1 MAIRDIGRAVADV
14 IRPDGGRGLNLG
26 ISSVGIGE
34 GLAERVTGLNPAR
47 PIDPIIK
54 GSSTTANDPN
64 KQLSTTPNL
73 PSVILN
79 PLEQFA
85 SFSPMW
91 TMACLTRQQ
100 FNNPPSYRNSPADLK
115 YVIMS
120 SGGRFDSQRVN
131 TASGTPEFFINN
143 FTMKGLVAGGSS
155 KTGNTNAFKFEW
167 EIYEPYSMGTLLQ
180 SLQVAAKS
188 AGYANYLDNAP
199 YVLRLDF
206 LGYDE
211 LGKQYKT
218 VKPKFFV
225 MKLINVKFQVNE
237 SGSTYKM
244 EAIPYNHQGFSDAI
258 NVAYNDIKIT
268 AGKEGTVESALAG
281 AGESLQKVLN
291 DIEQRLY
298 DDEQIGIKDEYV
310 IDFPTSSSSFNAMR
324 DIKSVEKTATTDPNK
339 PEPLTVKGNP
349 NVKVQTN
356 FDVNDIG
363 KSSFG
368 FNQSKGGNF
377 VMPKHGDQVSK
388 DGIVKRDNMTI
399 NPKDRTFQF
408 AQGQSLTSIINQ
420 IILSSEYAKEA
431 VDPKSKTGRTP
442 DGFIKWFRLD
452 VQIELLEYDI
462 ITADYAKRFTYRV
475 VPFLVHESIFSNPTS
490 VPNYGPI
497 KKKITKAY
505 NYIYTGQ
512 NVDVL
517 RFDININNSFFT
529 GNQPGNPADGAKAS
543 DPATSGGTAPQ
554 ENKQAVAGKGAA
566 VAAALATGGRKRTRR
581 TPDALDDKIKGGSR
595 QQDVEQAVAE
605 SFHRAFTQNQTEMVT
620 INLEILGD
628 PYWIVD
634 SGFANY
640 FAPPTEG
647 NSQVT
652 EDGTMNY
659 EGSDVY
665 IYLTF
670 RTPTDINE
678 GNGTYEFSYGGK
690 QSPFSGIYKVTQ
702 CESMFNEGTFKQK
715 LACLRMPSQ
724 EIEYKDLPPEAG
736 QTIKPQNGD
745 EGAYEFGAPV
755 PERNNVADVAAKV
768 RSGYTITSEDAARRA
783 AATGRT
789 G

>member
-1 MAIRDIGRAVADV
+1 MAIRDIGRAVADIV
-14 IRPDGGRGLNLG
+14 RPDGGKILDLSF
-26 ISSVGIGE
+26 SSVGIGE

-47 PIDPIIK
+47 SIDPIIK
-54 GSSTTANDPN
+54 GSSTTASNPN
-64 KQLSTTPNL
+64 KQLTTSANL

-91 TMACLTRQQ
+91 TMACLTKKQ

-115 YVIMS
+115 FVVMS

-131 TASGTPEFFINN
+131 TAHGTPEFFINN
-143 FTMKGLVAGGSS
+143 FTMKGLVAGGSA

-244 EAIPYNHQGFSDAI
+244 EAIPYNHQGFGDAI
-258 NVAYNDIKIT
+258 NVAYNDVKIT
-268 AGKEGTVESALAG
+268 AGKAGTVESALAG
-281 AGESLQKVLN
+281 QSESLQKVLN
-291 DIEQRLY
+291 DIEQRLFE
-298 DDEQIGIKDEYV
+298 DNQIGIKDEYV
-310 IDFPTSSSSFNAMR
+310 IDFPTSSSTFNAMR
-324 DIKSVEKTATTDPNK
+324 DIKSVDKTATVNPN
-339 PEPLTVKGNP
+339 EAAPLTLKGNA
-349 NVKVQTN
+349 NVKVQTS
-356 FDVNDIG
+356 FDANDIG
-363 KSSFG
+363 KSTFG
-368 FNQSKGGNF
+368 FGQNKGGNF
-377 VMPKHGDQVSK
+377 VMPKHGDQISK
-388 DGIVKRDNMTI
+388 DGIVRRDNMTI

-420 IILSSEYAKEA
+420 VILSSEYAKEA
-431 VDPKSKTGRTP
+431 INPQSKIGRTA

-452 VQIELLEYDI
+452 VQIELLDYDI
-462 ITADYAKRFTYRV
+462 LTGDFAKRFTYRV

-490 VPNYGPI
+490 VPNYAPI

-517 RFDININNSFFT
+517 RFDIEIKNSFFT
-529 GNQPGNPADGAKAS
+529 GTPPGNPADSAKAS
-543 DPATSGGTAPQ
+543 DPNTSGGTSPQ
-554 ENKQAVAGKGAA
+554 KNNEAKAGKGAA
-566 VAAALATGGRKRTRR
+566 VAAALATGGRKRNRR

-605 SFHRAFTQNQTEMVT
+605 AFHKAFTQNQTEMVT
-620 INLEILGD
+620 INIEILGD

-640 FAPPTEG
+640 FAPATEN

-670 RTPTDINE
+670 RTPSDINE

-690 QSPFSGIYKVTQ
+690 ESPFSGIYKVNQ
-702 CESMFNEGTFKQK
+702 CESVFTDGTFRQK
-715 LACLRMPSQ
+715 LSCMRMPSQ
-724 EIEYKDLPPEAG
+724 DIEYKELPPEAG
-736 QTIKPQNGD
+736 QTIRAQNGD
-745 EGAYEFGAPV
+745 EGAYEFGTPV
-755 PERNNVADVAAKV
+755 PDRNSVSDTATKIRVVPTSADAQ
-768 RSGYTITSEDAARRA
+768 RRA
-783 AATGRT
+783 ALTGRT

>member
-1 MAIRDIGRAVADV
+1 MAIRDIGRAVADIV
-14 IRPDGGRGLNLG
+14 RPDGGKILDLSF
-26 ISSVGIGE
+26 SSVGIGE

-47 PIDPIIK
+47 SIDPIIK
-54 GSSTTANDPN
+54 GSSTTASNPN
-64 KQLSTTPNL
+64 KQLTTSANL

-91 TMACLTRQQ
+91 TMACLTKKQ

-115 YVIMS
+115 FVVMS

-131 TASGTPEFFINN
+131 TAHGTPEFFINN
-143 FTMKGLVAGGSS
+143 FTMKGLVAGGSA

-258 NVAYNDIKIT
+258 NVAYNDVKIT
-268 AGKEGTVESALAG
+268 AGKAGTVESALAG
-281 AGESLQKVLN
+281 QSESLQKVLN
-291 DIEQRLY
+291 DIEQRLFE
-298 DDEQIGIKDEYV
+298 DNQIGIKDEYV
-310 IDFPTSSSSFNAMR
+310 IDFPTSSSTFNAMR
-324 DIKSVEKTATTDPNK
+324 DIKSVDKTATVNPN
-339 PEPLTVKGNP
+339 EAAPLTLKGNA
-349 NVKVQTN
+349 NVKVQTS
-356 FDVNDIG
+356 FDTNDIG
-363 KSSFG
+363 KSTFG
-368 FNQSKGGNF
+368 FGQNKGGNF
-377 VMPKHGDQVSK
+377 VMPKHGDQISK
-388 DGIVKRDNMTI
+388 DGIVRRDNMTI

-420 IILSSEYAKEA
+420 VILSSEYAKEA
-431 VDPKSKTGRTP
+431 INPQSKIGRTA

-452 VQIELLEYDI
+452 VQIELLDYDI
-462 ITADYAKRFTYRV
+462 LTGDFAKRFTYRV

-490 VPNYGPI
+490 VPNYAPI

-517 RFDININNSFFT
+517 RFDIEIKNSFFT
-529 GNQPGNPADGAKAS
+529 GTPPGNPADSAKAS
-543 DPATSGGTAPQ
+543 DPNTSGGTSPQ
-554 ENKQAVAGKGAA
+554 KNNEAKAGKGAA
-566 VAAALATGGRKRTRR
+566 VAAALATGGRKRNRR

-605 SFHRAFTQNQTEMVT
+605 AFHKAFTQNQTEMVT
-620 INLEILGD
+620 INIEILGD

-640 FAPPTEG
+640 FAPATEN

-670 RTPTDINE
+670 RTPSDINE

-690 QSPFSGIYKVTQ
+690 ESPFSGIYKVNQ
-702 CESMFNEGTFKQK
+702 CESVFTDGTFRQK
-715 LACLRMPSQ
+715 LSCMRMPSQ
-724 EIEYKDLPPEAG
+724 DIEYKELPPEAG
-736 QTIKPQNGD
+736 QTIRAQNGD
-745 EGAYEFGAPV
+745 EGAYEFGTPV
-755 PERNNVADVAAKV
+755 PDRNSVSDTATKIRVVPTSADAQ
-768 RSGYTITSEDAARRA
+768 RRA
-783 AATGRT
+783 ALTGRT

>member
-1 MAIRDIGRAVADV
+1 MAIRDIGRAVSEFA
-14 IRPDGGRGLNLG
+14 RPDGGKLLDLGL
-26 ISSVGIGE
+26 SSVGIGE

-47 PIDPIIK
+47 SIDPIIR
-54 GSSTTANDPN
+54 GSSTTASNPN
-64 KQLSTTPNL
+64 KQLSISSNL

-85 SFSPMW
+85 SYSPMW
-91 TMACLTRQQ
+91 TMACLTKKQ
-100 FNNPPSYRNSPADLK
+100 FNNPPSYRNSPADLEF
-115 YVIMS
+115 VIMS

-131 TASGTPEFFINN
+131 TAHGTPEFFINN

-167 EIYEPYSMGTLLQ
+167 DIYEPYSMGTLLQ

-268 AGKEGTVESALAG
+268 AGTTGSVKSALSG
-281 AGESLQKVLN
+281 ESESLQKVLN
-291 DIEQRLY
+291 DIEQRLL
-298 DDEQIGIKDEYV
+298 DDNQIGVKDEYI
-310 IDFPTSSSSFNAMR
+310 IDFPTSSSTFNAMK
-324 DIKSVEKTATTDPNK
+324 DIKSVDRTATVNPNDK
-339 PEPLTVKGNP
+339 EAMTVKGKS
-349 NVKVQTN
+349 NVKVQTG
-356 FDVNDIG
+356 FDTNDIG
-363 KSSFG
+363 KASFG
-368 FNQSKGGNF
+368 FGQSKGGNF

-388 DGIVKRDNMTI
+388 DGIVRRDNMTI

-420 IILSSEYAKEA
+420 VILSSEYAKEA
-431 VDPKSKTGRTP
+431 IDPNSKVGRTA
-442 DGFIKWFRLD
+442 DGFIKWFRID

-462 ITADYAKRFTYRV
+462 LTGDFAKRFTYRV

-490 VPNYGPI
+490 VPNYAPI

-517 RFDININNSFFT
+517 KFDIEIKNSFFT
-529 GNQPGNPADGAKAS
+529 GTQPGNPADAAKAS
-543 DPATSGGTAPQ
+543 DPNTGGGTSPQ
-554 ENKQAVAGKGAA
+554 KNTEATAGKGSA
-566 VAAALATGGRKRTRR
+566 VAAALATGGRKRNRR
-581 TPDALDDKIKGGSR
+581 DPTAIDDKIKGGSR
-595 QQDVEQAVAE
+595 QQDVEQAVAA
-605 SFHRAFTQNQTEMVT
+605 SFHKAFTQNQTEMVT
-620 INLEILGD
+620 INIEILGD

-640 FAPPTEG
+640 FAPAVAN

-670 RTPTDINE
+670 RTPSDINE
-678 GNGTYEFSYGGK
+678 AKGTYEFSYGGK
-690 QSPFSGIYKVTQ
+690 ESPFSGIYKVNQ
-702 CESMFNEGTFKQK
+702 CESTFSEGMFRQK
-715 LACLRMPSQ
+715 LSCMRMPSQ
-724 EIEYKDLPPEAG
+724 AEEFKELPPEAG
-736 QTIKPQNGD
+736 QTIKSQNGND
-745 EGAYEFGAPV
+745 GAYAFGTVIPD
-755 PERNNVADVAAKV
+755 RNSVADTATKARAGIAITEADRIQAA
-768 RSGYTITSEDAARRA
+768 Y
-783 AATGRT
+783 TGRI

>member
-1 MAIRDIGRAVADV
+1 MAIRDIGRAVADIV
-14 IRPDGGRGLNLG
+14 RPDGGKILDLSF
-26 ISSVGIGE
+26 SSVGIGE

-47 PIDPIIK
+47 SIDPIIK
-54 GSSTTANDPN
+54 GSSTTASNPN
-64 KQLSTTPNL
+64 KQLTTSANL

-91 TMACLTRQQ
+91 TMACLTKKQ

-115 YVIMS
+115 FVVMS

-131 TASGTPEFFINN
+131 TAHGTPEFFINN
-143 FTMKGLVAGGSS
+143 FTMKGLVAGGSA

-258 NVAYNDIKIT
+258 NVAYNDVKIT
-268 AGKEGTVESALAG
+268 AGKAGTVESALAG
-281 AGESLQKVLN
+281 QSESLQKVLN
-291 DIEQRLY
+291 DIEQRLFE
-298 DDEQIGIKDEYV
+298 DNQIGIKDEYV
-310 IDFPTSSSSFNAMR
+310 IDFPTSSSTFNAMR
-324 DIKSVEKTATTDPNK
+324 DIKSVDKTATVNPN
-339 PEPLTVKGNP
+339 EAAPLTLKGNA
-349 NVKVQTN
+349 NVKVQTS
-356 FDVNDIG
+356 FDTNDIG
-363 KSSFG
+363 KSTFG
-368 FNQSKGGNF
+368 FGQNKGGNF
-377 VMPKHGDQVSK
+377 VMPKHGDQISK
-388 DGIVKRDNMTI
+388 DGIVRRDNMTI

-420 IILSSEYAKEA
+420 VILSSEYAKEA
-431 VDPKSKTGRTP
+431 INPQSKIGRTA

-452 VQIELLEYDI
+452 VQIELLDYDI
-462 ITADYAKRFTYRV
+462 LTGDFAKRFTYRV

-490 VPNYGPI
+490 VPNYAPI

-517 RFDININNSFFT
+517 RFDIEIKNSFFT
-529 GNQPGNPADGAKAS
+529 GTPPGNPADSAKAS
-543 DPATSGGTAPQ
+543 DPNTSGGTSPQ
-554 ENKQAVAGKGAA
+554 KNNEAKAGKGAA
-566 VAAALATGGRKRTRR
+566 VAAALATGGRKRNRR

-605 SFHRAFTQNQTEMVT
+605 AFHKAFTQNQTEMVT
-620 INLEILGD
+620 INIEILGD

-640 FAPPTEG
+640 FAPATEN

-652 EDGTMNY
+652 EDGTMNC

-670 RTPTDINE
+670 RTPSDINE

-690 QSPFSGIYKVTQ
+690 ESPFSGIYKVNQ
-702 CESMFNEGTFKQK
+702 CESVFTDGTFRQK
-715 LACLRMPSQ
+715 LSCMRMPSQ
-724 EIEYKDLPPEAG
+724 DIEYKELPPEAG
-736 QTIKPQNGD
+736 QTIRAQNGD
-745 EGAYEFGAPV
+745 EGAYEFGTPV
-755 PERNNVADVAAKV
+755 PDRNSVSDTATKIRVVPTSADAQ
-768 RSGYTITSEDAARRA
+768 RRA
-783 AATGRT
+783 ALTGRT

>member
-1 MAIRDIGRAVADV
+1 MAIRDIGRAVSDIV
-14 IRPDGGRGLNLG
+14 RPDGGKILDLG
-26 ISSVGIGE
+26 FSSVGIGE

-47 PIDPIIK
+47 SIDPIIK
-54 GSSTTANDPN
+54 GSSTTASNPN
-64 KQLSTTPNL
+64 KQLTTSANL

-91 TMACLTRQQ
+91 TMACLTKKQ

-115 YVIMS
+115 FVVMS
-120 SGGRFDSQRVN
+120 SGGRFDSQRVT
-131 TASGTPEFFINN
+131 TAHGTPEFFINN
-143 FTMKGLVAGGSS
+143 FTMKGLVAGGSA

-225 MKLINVKFQVNE
+225 MKLLNVKFQVNE

-268 AGKEGTVESALAG
+268 AGNAGTVESALAG
-281 AGESLQKVLN
+281 DSESLQKVLN
-291 DIEQRLY
+291 DIEQRLK

-310 IDFPTSSSSFNAMR
+310 IDFPTSSSTFNAMR
-324 DIKSVEKTATTDPNK
+324 DIKSVDKTATVNPN
-339 PEPLTVKGNP
+339 EAAPLTLKGNA

-356 FDVNDIG
+356 FDTNDIG
-363 KSSFG
+363 KSTFG
-368 FNQSKGGNF
+368 FGQNKGGNF

-388 DGIVKRDNMTI
+388 DGIVRRDNMTI

-408 AQGQSLTSIINQ
+408 AQGQSLTAIINQ

-431 VDPKSKTGRTP
+431 INPKSKTGRTA

-452 VQIELLEYDI
+452 VQIELLDYDI
-462 ITADYAKRFTYRV
+462 VTGDFAKRFTYRV

-490 VPNYGPI
+490 VPNYAPI

-517 RFDININNSFFT
+517 RFDIEIKNSFFT
-529 GNQPGNPADGAKAS
+529 GTPPGNPADSAKAS
-543 DPATSGGTAPQ
+543 DPNTSGGPAPQ
-554 ENKQAVAGKGAA
+554 KNNEAKAGKGAA
-566 VAAALATGGRKRTRR
+566 VAAALATGGRKRNRR

-605 SFHRAFTQNQTEMVT
+605 AFHKAFTQNQTEMVT
-620 INLEILGD
+620 INIEILGD

-640 FAPPTEG
+640 FAPATEN

-670 RTPTDINE
+670 RTPSDINE

-690 QSPFSGIYKVTQ
+690 ESPFSGIYKVNQ
-702 CESMFNEGTFKQK
+702 CESVFTDGTFRQK
-715 LACLRMPSQ
+715 LSCMRMPSQ
-724 EIEYKDLPPEAG
+724 DIEYKELPPEAG
-736 QTIKPQNGD
+736 QTIKAQNGD
-745 EGAYEFGAPV
+745 EGAYELGTPV
-755 PERNNVADVAAKV
+755 PDRNSVSDIATKARAGTV
-768 RSGYTITSEDAARRA
+768 ITQEDQLRA
-783 AATGRT
+783 AQTGRI